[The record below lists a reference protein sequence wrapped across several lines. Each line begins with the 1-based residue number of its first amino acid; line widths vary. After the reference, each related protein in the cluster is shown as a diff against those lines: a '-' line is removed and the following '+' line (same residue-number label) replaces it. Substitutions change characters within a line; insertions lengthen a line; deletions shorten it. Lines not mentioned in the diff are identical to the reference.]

1 MSTVQEF
8 DASVNLLAAI
18 LWQYEDAEKLKALA
32 IAKQAWTTA
41 NQTGFWLGWYR
52 DVFNVDTATA
62 FGLSIWGRIL
72 NVRLG
77 VDVAPQNK
85 VAFGFGAVHKNFN
98 APSNFGV
105 DSDKTQNLTV
115 EQQRLVIK
123 LRYFQLTS
131 RGTVPEINRFLNQ
144 LFGVQGGAFVIDP
157 HDMSFAIYQFGF
169 NPDSQ
174 LRFILDEF
182 DLLPRP
188 AGVGVK
194 WQVQMRPVFGFGP
207 YNINFNRGT
216 FGAST
221 NA

>member
-32 IAKQAWTTA
+32 IAKQAWTTE

>member
-32 IAKQAWTTA
+32 IAKQAWTTE

-105 DSDKTQNLTV
+105 DSDKTQNLTA

>member
-8 DASVNLLAAI
+8 DASVNLLAAV
-18 LWQYEDAEKLKALA
+18 LWQYEDSEKLKALA
-32 IAKQAWTTA
+32 YAKQAWTTE
-41 NQTGFWLGWYR
+41 NQTNFWLGWYR
-52 DVFNVDTATA
+52 DVFNVDTANA

-77 VDVAPQNK
+77 VEVAPQDK
-85 VAFGFGAVHKNFN
+85 VNFGFGSFNKNFN

-105 DSDKTQNLTV
+105 TSDQTQSLTI

-144 LFGVQGGAFVIDP
+144 LFGNQGGAFVIDP
-157 HDMSFAIYQFGF
+157 HDMSFAIYQFSF

-188 AGVGVK
+188 AGVGVR
-194 WQVQMRPVFGFGP
+194 WQVQMRPVFGFGQ
-207 YNINFNRGT
+207 YNLNFNNGT
-216 FGAST
+216 FGS
-221 NA
+221 

>member
-32 IAKQAWTTA
+32 VAKQAWTTD
-41 NQTGFWLGWYR
+41 NQTNFWLGWYR

-77 VDVAPQNK
+77 VEVEPQDK
-85 VAFGFGAVHKNFN
+85 VNFGFGAFNKNFN

-105 DSDKTQNLTV
+105 TSDQTQGLTI

-131 RGTVPEINRFLNQ
+131 RGTVPEINRFLGQ
-144 LFGVQGGAFVIDP
+144 LFGDGNVFVIDP
-157 HDMSFAIYQFGF
+157 HDMSFAIYQFNF

-194 WQVQMRPVFGFGP
+194 WQVKMRPVFGFGE
-207 YNINFNRGT
+207 YNLNFNNGT
-216 FGAST
+216 FGS
-221 NA
+221 

>member
-1 MSTVQEF
+1 MSTVQDF

-18 LWQYEDAEKLKALA
+18 LWQYEESERLKALA
-32 IAKQAWTTA
+32 VAKQAWTVE
-41 NQTGFWLGWYR
+41 NQTNFWLGWYR
-52 DVFNVDTATA
+52 DVFNIDTANA

-85 VAFGFGAVHKNFN
+85 VAFGFGSVHKNFN

-105 DSDKTQNLTV
+105 DADRTQTLTV

-131 RGTVPEINRFLNQ
+131 RGTIPEINRFLAIM
-144 LFGVQGGAFVIDP
+144 FGAEGGAFVIDG
-157 HDMSFAIYQFGF
+157 HDMTMIYQFNF
-169 NPDSQ
+169 TPNSQ
-174 LRFILDEF
+174 LAFILDEY

-188 AGVGVK
+188 ATVGVS
-194 WQVQMRPVFGFGP
+194 WQSQTSPVFGFGP
-207 YNINFNRGT
+207 HNLNFNNGN
-216 FGAST
+216 FGE
-221 NA
+221 

>member
-8 DASVNLLAAI
+8 DAGVNLLAAI

-32 IAKQAWTTA
+32 VAKQTWTTD
-41 NQTGFWLGWYR
+41 NQTNFWLSWYR
-52 DVFNVDTATA
+52 DVFNVDTATE

-77 VDVAPQNK
+77 VEVEPQDK
-85 VAFGFGAVHKNFN
+85 VNFGFGAFNKNFN

-105 DSDKTQNLTV
+105 TSDQTQSLTI

-131 RGTVPEINRFLNQ
+131 RGTVPEINRFLGQ
-144 LFGVQGGAFVIDP
+144 LFGNGNVFVIDP
-157 HDMSFAIYQFGF
+157 HDMSFAIYQFNF

-194 WQVQMRPVFGFGP
+194 WQVQMRPVFGFGQ
-207 YNINFNRGT
+207 YNLNFNNGT
-216 FGAST
+216 FGS
-221 NA
+221 

>member
-18 LWQYEDAEKLKALA
+18 LWQYEDAERLKALA
-32 IAKQAWTTA
+32 VAKQAWTTQ
-41 NQTGFWLGWYR
+41 NQTNFWLGWYR
-52 DVFNVDTATA
+52 DVFNVDTATD

-85 VAFGFGAVHKNFN
+85 VAFGFGAAHKNFN

-105 DSDKTQNLTV
+105 DADKTQSLTL

-221 NA
+221 DA

>member
-18 LWQYEDAEKLKALA
+18 LWQYEGSERLKALA
-32 IAKQAWTTA
+32 VAKQAWTTE
-41 NQTGFWLGWYR
+41 NQTNFWLGWYR

-72 NVRLG
+72 DVRLSLE
-77 VDVAPQNK
+77 VQPQDK
-85 VAFGFGAVHKNFN
+85 VNFGFGSFNKNFN

-105 DSDKTQNLTV
+105 TLSGNQSLTID
-115 EQQRLVIK
+115 QQRIVIK

-131 RGTVPEINRFLNQ
+131 RGTVSEINEFLST
-144 LFGVQGGAFVIDP
+144 LFGPGNAFVIDP
-157 HDMSFAIYQFGF
+157 YDMSFAIYQFNF
-169 NPDSQ
+169 TPDSQ

-188 AGVGVK
+188 AGIGVK
-194 WQVQMRPVFGFGP
+194 WQIKMRPVFGFGQ

-216 FGAST
+216 FGS
-221 NA
+221 

>member
-32 IAKQAWTTA
+32 YAKQAWTTE
-41 NQTGFWLGWYR
+41 NQTNFWLGWYR
-52 DVFNVDTATA
+52 DVFNVDTANA

-77 VDVAPQNK
+77 VEVEPQDK
-85 VAFGFGAVHKNFN
+85 VAFGFGGFNKNFN

-105 DSDKTQNLTV
+105 TSSGNQSLTI

-131 RGTVPEINRFLNQ
+131 RGTVPEINRFMNQ
-144 LFGVQGGAFVIDP
+144 LFSSQGGVFVIDP
-157 HDMSFAIYQFGF
+157 HDMSFAIYQFNF
-169 NPDSQ
+169 SPDSQ

-216 FGAST
+216 FGASPD
-221 NA
+221 A